1 MIWHSSTLKELNDEL
16 QTNFDKGLSDA
27 IANFRLKEFDDNFSS
42 TVSVTPFW
50 SKLLATIKQP
60 INLLLLISAVIFYS
74 IELIMPAY
82 DKEHLNIA
90 LFVIAFTVI
99 FSVVKALI
107 SFISEKII
115 ANEQKIT
122 APKAVVI
129 RGGVEK
135 TINSTEIVPG
145 DLIVL
150 RHRYSVPADAR
161 LIKTE
166 NLICNESAIT
176 GINVPTVKDSSFVCT
191 DITPLPERANMVY
204 AGSWVSHGFGLAIVT
219 ETGDETEFGKKIA
232 IDRKP
237 ALSDIDDSLLGLK
250 KMLSLVSVYV
260 AIFSF
265 IIIGLITRF
274 SDSSINL
281 TLLSI
286 ATHVLLVSS
295 AISILL
301 SPVSISEISSLTTV
315 IGLLRLKKHNVSVT
329 NADVLDEMGNV
340 NCVCVDKSA
349 ITAHDMTATE
359 IYNGIDVIDITNG
372 VSNDTAMLLRL
383 AAAASLDE
391 GDTTDKA
398 IISACLNSTNI
409 SKADIDNLYPRL
421 SYVPFDHSTMTTVSV
436 NMIDGQP
443 YAIVKGAAETVAC
456 FCSGDGEH
464 IINSA
469 EAMGTKALH
478 VIAVAVKVLS
488 NVSDTVNPSKDELF
502 GGLTFLGLI
511 GFADPIKNG
520 IRESVNECLDA
531 GINVMLFTGDS
542 LATAKA
548 IGRQAGIL
556 SDDQQAIL
564 GCEMENL
571 NDDDLLD
578 VVKSHTVFA
587 RINPTLRNR
596 IVQLLNKSGYVLA
609 ATGRS
614 PKVSAAMDS
623 ANIGCALGNTSS
635 DAVKRTADVIL
646 NDDSFTSITSM
657 IKAGRNI
664 FNNIRCSIC
673 SIFTVNI
680 ALVIF
685 ELFGYFIWQ
694 KSLLTSFQMICS
706 SLIINLII
714 ILLISFEPYSK
725 LNNVGEVKSSNM
737 VNLNYE
743 QKINV
748 AWQSIII
755 AVASL
760 VAYGVTISSGVNAA
774 NTACLLV
781 FITSSVI
788 SLIGFRTNASIIS
801 SSIISNKVCFISII
815 AVFLISF
822 IFAANSSFGISGYL
836 PILILLALIPLISI
850 ELVKI
855 IKQYKRSK

>member
-1 MIWHSSTLKELNDEL
+1 MIWHSSTLKELNEEL

-27 IANFRLKEFDDNFSS
+27 IANYRLKDFDDNFSS

-50 SKLLATIKQP
+50 SKLLTAIKQP
-60 INLLLLISAVIFYS
+60 MTLLLLISAAIFYF

-82 DKEHLNIA
+82 DKNHLNIA
-90 LFVIAFTVI
+90 LLVIAFSLI
-99 FSVVKALI
+99 LCVVKALI
-107 SFISEKII
+107 SFISETII

-135 TINSTEIVPG
+135 TISSTEVVPG

-150 RHRYSVPADAR
+150 RRRYSVPADAR

-176 GINVPTVKDSSFVCT
+176 GLNVPTVKDSSFECT

-237 ALSDIDDSLLGLK
+237 ALSDIDDSLFGLK

-274 SDSSINL
+274 SDSNTNL

-286 ATHVLLVSS
+286 ATHVLLIS
-295 AISILL
+295 ASISILL

-315 IGLLRLKKHNVSVT
+315 IGLLRLKKHNVTVT
-329 NADVLDEMGNV
+329 NADVLDEMGSV
-340 NCVCVDKSA
+340 NCICVDKSA
-349 ITAHDMTATE
+349 ITIHDMTATE
-359 IYNGIDVIDITNG
+359 IYNGVDVLDITNG

-383 AAAASLDE
+383 AAAASLDD

-398 IISACLNSTNI
+398 IISACLKSTNI
-409 SKADIDNLYPRL
+409 SKTDIDNLYPRL

-443 YAIVKGAAETVAC
+443 YAIVKGAAETVAS
-456 FCSGDGEH
+456 FCSGDSEH
-464 IINSA
+464 IISSA

-478 VIAVAVKVLS
+478 VVAVAVKVLS

-511 GFADPIKNG
+511 GFADPIKKG
-520 IRESVNECLDA
+520 IRNSVTECLDA

-556 SDDQQAIL
+556 TDDNQAIL
-564 GCEMENL
+564 GCELEVL
-571 NDDDLLD
+571 NDEELLET
-578 VVKSHTVFA
+578 VKSHTVFA
-587 RINPTLRNR
+587 RINPALRNR
-596 IVQLLNKSGYVLA
+596 IVQLLNKSGYILA

-614 PKVSAAMDS
+614 PKLNAAMDS
-623 ANIGCALGNTSS
+623 ANIGCALGMSSS
-635 DAVKRTADVIL
+635 DAVKRTADVML
-646 NDDSFTSITSM
+646 NDDNFISITSM

-664 FNNIRCSIC
+664 YNNIRCSIS
-673 SIFTVNI
+673 SIFTINI
-680 ALVIF
+680 ALILF
-685 ELFGYFIWQ
+685 ELFGYFVWQ

-706 SLIINLII
+706 SLVINLIV

-725 LNNVGEVKSSNM
+725 LKDVTSKSNR
-737 VNLNYE
+737 VNLNYD

-748 AWQSIII
+748 AWQSVII
-755 AVASL
+755 AISSL
-760 VAYGVTISSGVNAA
+760 VAYGIALKSGDNAA
-774 NTACLLV
+774 NAACLLV
-781 FITSSVI
+781 FITSSIV
-788 SLIGFRTNASIIS
+788 SVIGFRTNASIIS
-801 SSIISNKVCFISII
+801 SNIISNKVCFIS
-815 AVFLISF
+815 VLTLFVLCF
-822 IFAANSSFGISGYL
+822 IFATNSSFGISGYL
-836 PILILLALIPLISI
+836 PILIVLALIPLVSI
-850 ELVKI
+850 ESAKI
-855 IKQYKRSK
+855 IRQYKRSK